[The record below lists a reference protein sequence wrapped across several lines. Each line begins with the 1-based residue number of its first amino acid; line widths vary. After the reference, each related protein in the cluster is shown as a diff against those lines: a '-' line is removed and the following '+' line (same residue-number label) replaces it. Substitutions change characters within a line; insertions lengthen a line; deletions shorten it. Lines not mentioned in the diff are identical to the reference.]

1 MAQIPTTNISLQA
14 IQVETNHSGTSNISL
29 KSQSENVG
37 NTTHT
42 STIPGYTSPGGGLTG
57 TPYGM
62 GEFGGFRN
70 TFATTS
76 INSITAASVSVT
88 QAVTAG
94 FTFSVKYVGS
104 LIRVQVIANGNQTAS
119 PNTLSTAFTITG
131 APAGYTVKHGTFT
144 PAEVGG
150 NDDDFTQT
158 GNITSSP
165 ISILSNFSRQLQL
178 TLNSEGGFDD
188 PSERINFGTGS
199 LIFEKSGDTT
209 YTYSFSYEVEAQ
221 CLGEG
226 GE

>member
-1 MAQIPTTNISLQA
+1 MAQIPTANISLQA

-76 INSITAASVSVT
+76 INSIIANSFSINSAI
-88 QAVTAG
+88 TAG

-104 LIRVQVIANGNQTAS
+104 LIRVQVSVNGNATSS
-119 PNTLSTAFTITG
+119 PNTLSTVFTITG
-131 APAGYTVKHGTFT
+131 APAGYSVKHGTISDGV
-144 PAEVGG
+144 EGH
-150 NDDDFTQT
+150 NDPITQT

-178 TLNSEGGFDD
+178 TGNSGGGFDD
-188 PSERINFGTGS
+188 PSETLNYGTGS

-209 YTYSFSYEVEAQ
+209 YTYNFSYEIEAQ
-221 CLGEG
+221 CAGEG